1 MASKRPGWHELLP
14 PRESTGQVGCGFD
27 PHHSMVVYLIC
38 PHVLHSYVD
47 VYVSLQNVKVYKFF
61 FFFFRMVEIFFKNI
75 LVFLLSKE
83 KCRSGWFKNYVV
95 VEGVMLK
102 VVDINKGGAC
112 VID

>member
-1 MASKRPGWHELLP
+1 
-14 PRESTGQVGCGFD
+14 
-27 PHHSMVVYLIC
+27 
-38 PHVLHSYVD
+38 
-47 VYVSLQNVKVYKFF
+47 
-61 FFFFRMVEIFFKNI
+61 MVEIFFKNI